1 MRPARGIDAVQHAAL
16 PAMSEPALV
25 LYTTTLCPDCWRVK
39 SVLSKLGVAYVEVD
53 ILKDPEGGEE
63 MVRRSGQRHVPTL
76 VLPDGSM
83 LVEPDNLTLIET
95 VAPLIP

>member
-1 MRPARGIDAVQHAAL
+1 MTETQI
-16 PAMSEPALV
+16 V

-39 SVLSKLGVAYVEVD
+39 SVLRKLGVAYVEVD

-76 VLPDGSM
+76 VLPDGSV
-83 LVEPDNLTLIET
+83 LVEPDNLTLVEAID
-95 VAPLIP
+95 PLVP

>member
-1 MRPARGIDAVQHAAL
+1 MTEAQV
-16 PAMSEPALV
+16 V

-39 SVLSKLGVAYVEVD
+39 NVLRKLGVAYVEVD

-76 VLPDGSM
+76 ILPDGAV
-83 LVEPDNLTLIET
+83 LVEPDNFALIEK

>member
-1 MRPARGIDAVQHAAL
+1 MTEAQV
-16 PAMSEPALV
+16 V

-39 SVLSKLGVAYVEVD
+39 SVLRKLGVEYVEVD

-76 VLPDGSM
+76 VLPDGSV
-83 LVEPDNLTLIET
+83 LVEPDNLTLVEAID
-95 VAPLIP
+95 PLVP

>member
-1 MRPARGIDAVQHAAL
+1 MT
-16 PAMSEPALV
+16 EPTIV

-39 SVLSKLGVAYVEVD
+39 SVLAKLGMAYREVD

-76 VLPDGSM
+76 VLPDGAV
-83 LVEPDNLTLIET
+83 LVEPDNLTLLEAI
-95 VAPLIP
+95 APLLT

>member
-1 MRPARGIDAVQHAAL
+1 MTETQI
-16 PAMSEPALV
+16 V

-39 SVLSKLGVAYVEVD
+39 SVLRKLGVAYVEVD

-76 VLPDGSM
+76 VLPTGVV
-83 LVEPDNLTLIET
+83 LVEPDNLTLIEK